1 MKKMFRDSACLTFI
15 RAASIITLLIPM
27 FFSCRQPEEDY
38 SGEVCFDVTIETF
51 ARQKYAFN
59 SFAFT
64 EDGTGYATINLITRD
79 GLGSTRSFGFVK
91 TDDKGR
97 TWQRIGRRKGHC
109 KEIRSFKDCL
119 YFLVRH
125 FYENQDSIRLVDH
138 ADILKCYPQDNF
150 RVERVS
156 RFGKD
161 RYGDIN
167 DVYGFNIFNDST
179 FVCIIDKWSYAA
191 SDSLV
196 ITKDSGM
203 TWSGISLPG
212 KFLGSGSFAYSD
224 SCIYAAV
231 YEPEKGQQ
239 SLFVKDAVTGDE
251 KVFYIKD
258 DLFDITAAGNLF
270 TTQPQM
276 TFWKYD
282 GENMERISAF
292 HWNPSQGYGTYHPE
306 FLVKKGDLVIGA
318 GLQFTGKEGMKSC
331 VFGSID
337 GGYHWKPLMMADDIH
352 CERVAAINA
361 DEDSDSLSVLFARG
375 GIDSPRTFNI
385 LTLKKK
391 PGYNEDS
398 VKHISDTIPDTE
410 SGSFSEA
417 EKEVYDLL
425 LKPLIE
431 YYEKHVP
438 GFSVP
443 DIY

>member
-1 MKKMFRDSACLTFI
+1 MSV
-15 RAASIITLLIPM
+15 
-27 FFSCRQPEEDY
+27 SCRQTEECY
-38 SGEVCFDVTIETF
+38 SGEDCFDVTIETF
-51 ARQKYAFN
+51 AKPKYVFN
-59 SFAFT
+59 SYAFT
-64 EDGTGYATINLITRD
+64 EDGTGYAAVTLITRD

-97 TWQRIGRRKGHC
+97 TWQRIGRRKGYC
-109 KEIRSFKDCL
+109 EEICAFRDCL

-156 RFGKD
+156 RFDKGS
-161 RYGDIN
+161 YGDIY

-179 FVCIIDKWSYAA
+179 FACIIDKYEV

-196 ITKDSGM
+196 ITKDSGR

-212 KFLGSGSFAYSD
+212 KFSGLCYFTYSD
-224 SCIYAAV
+224 NCIYAAV
-231 YEPEKGQQ
+231 YEPETGQQ
-239 SLFVKDAVTGDE
+239 SLFVKDIVTGDE
-251 KVFYIKD
+251 KVFYFKD
-258 DLFDITAAGNLF
+258 YLFDITAAGNLF
-270 TTQPQM
+270 TTYPQM

-292 HWNPSQGYGTYHPE
+292 NWNPRRGYGTYHPE
-306 FLVKKGDLVIGA
+306 YLVKKGDLVIGTA
-318 GLQFTGKEGMKSC
+318 LQYIGKKGMKSC
-331 VFGSID
+331 IFGSID
-337 GGYHWKPLMMADDIH
+337 GGYHWKPLLMADDIG
-352 CERVAAINA
+352 CESVAAINA

-375 GIDSPRTFNI
+375 SIDSPRTLNV

>member
-1 MKKMFRDSACLTFI
+1 
-15 RAASIITLLIPM
+15 
-27 FFSCRQPEEDY
+27 
-38 SGEVCFDVTIETF
+38 
-51 ARQKYAFN
+51 
-59 SFAFT
+59 
-64 EDGTGYATINLITRD
+64 
-79 GLGSTRSFGFVK
+79 
-91 TDDKGR
+91 
-97 TWQRIGRRKGHC
+97 
-109 KEIRSFKDCL
+109 
-119 YFLVRH
+119 
-125 FYENQDSIRLVDH
+125 
-138 ADILKCYPQDNF
+138 
-150 RVERVS
+150 
-156 RFGKD
+156 
-161 RYGDIN
+161 
-167 DVYGFNIFNDST
+167 
-179 FVCIIDKWSYAA
+179 
-191 SDSLV
+191 
-196 ITKDSGM
+196 
-203 TWSGISLPG
+203 
-212 KFLGSGSFAYSD
+212 
-224 SCIYAAV
+224 
-231 YEPEKGQQ
+231 
-239 SLFVKDAVTGDE
+239 
-251 KVFYIKD
+251 
-258 DLFDITAAGNLF
+258 
-270 TTQPQM
+270 
-276 TFWKYD
+276 
-282 GENMERISAF
+282 MERISAF

>member
-1 MKKMFRDSACLTFI
+1 MSV
-15 RAASIITLLIPM
+15 
-27 FFSCRQPEEDY
+27 SCRQPEEDH

-51 ARQKYAFN
+51 AKPKYAFN

-64 EDGTGYATINLITRD
+64 DDGTGYATVNLITRD
-79 GLGSTRSFGFVK
+79 GLGSRRSFGFVK

-97 TWQRIGRRKGHC
+97 TWQRIGRRKGYC
-109 KEIRSFKDCL
+109 DGICAFRDCL
-119 YFLVRH
+119 YFVVRH
-125 FYENQDSIRLVDH
+125 FYENQDSIRLVAY

-156 RFGKD
+156 RFDKD
-161 RYGDIN
+161 SYGDIN

-179 FVCIIDKWSYAA
+179 FVCIIDKRSEAI

-196 ITKDSGM
+196 ITKDSGR

-212 KFLGSGSFAYSD
+212 KFSSSSSFAYSD

-231 YEPEKGQQ
+231 YEPETGQQ
-239 SLFVKDAVTGDE
+239 SLFVKDIVTGDE
-251 KVFYIKD
+251 KVFYFKD
-258 DLFDITAAGNLF
+258 YLFNITAAGNLF

-292 HWNPSQGYGTYHPE
+292 NWNPSRGYGSYHPKY
-306 FLVKKGDLVIGA
+306 LVKKGDLVIGTA
-318 GLQFTGKEGMKSC
+318 LQYTGKEGMKRC

-337 GGYHWKPLMMADDIH
+337 GGYHWKPLLTADDIH
-352 CERVAAINA
+352 CESVVAINA

-375 GIDSPRTFNI
+375 SIDSPTTLNI

-391 PGYNEDS
+391 PGYNED
-398 VKHISDTIPDTE
+398 
-410 SGSFSEA
+410 
-417 EKEVYDLL
+417 KE
-425 LKPLIE
+425 LK
-431 YYEKHVP
+431 
-438 GFSVP
+438 
-443 DIY
+443 

>member
-1 MKKMFRDSACLTFI
+1 MSV
-15 RAASIITLLIPM
+15 
-27 FFSCRQPEEDY
+27 SCRQTEECY
-38 SGEVCFDVTIETF
+38 SGEDCFDVTIETF
-51 ARQKYAFN
+51 AKPKYVFN
-59 SFAFT
+59 SYAFT
-64 EDGTGYATINLITRD
+64 EDGTGYAAVTLITRD

-97 TWQRIGRRKGHC
+97 TWQRIGRRKGYC
-109 KEIRSFKDCL
+109 EEICALRDCL
-119 YFLVRH
+119 YFLVKH
-125 FYENQDSIRLVDH
+125 YYENQDSIRLVDH

-156 RFGKD
+156 RFDKGS
-161 RYGDIN
+161 YGDIY

-179 FVCIIDKWSYAA
+179 FACIIDKYEV

-196 ITKDSGM
+196 ITKDSGR

-212 KFLGSGSFAYSD
+212 KFSGLCYFTYSD
-224 SCIYAAV
+224 NCIYAAV
-231 YEPEKGQQ
+231 YEPETGQQ
-239 SLFVKDAVTGDE
+239 SLFVKDIVTGDE
-251 KVFYIKD
+251 KVFYFKD
-258 DLFDITAAGNLF
+258 YLFNITAAGNLF

-292 HWNPSQGYGTYHPE
+292 NWNPRRGYGTYHPE
-306 FLVKKGDLVIGA
+306 YLVKKGDLVIGTA
-318 GLQFTGKEGMKSC
+318 LQYIGKKGMKSC

-337 GGYHWKPLMMADDIH
+337 GGYHWKPLLMADDIG
-352 CERVAAINA
+352 CESVAAINA
-361 DEDSDSLSVLFARG
+361 DEDSDSLSMLFARG

-391 PGYNEDS
+391 PGYNDDDM
-398 VKHISDTIPDTE
+398 KYIPDTIPDTK
-410 SGSFSEA
+410 SDSFSEA

-425 LKPLIE
+425 LKPLIK

>member
-1 MKKMFRDSACLTFI
+1 MKKMFRDSAYLTFI
-15 RAASIITLLIPM
+15 RAVSIMTLIVPM
-27 FFSCRQPEEDY
+27 FFSCRQTEECY
-38 SGEVCFDVTIETF
+38 SGEDCFDVTIETF
-51 ARQKYAFN
+51 AKPKYVFN
-59 SFAFT
+59 SYAFT
-64 EDGTGYATINLITRD
+64 EDGTGYAAVTLITRD

-97 TWQRIGRRKGHC
+97 TWQRIERRKGYC
-109 KEIRSFKDCL
+109 EEICAFRDCL

-156 RFGKD
+156 RFDKGS
-161 RYGDIN
+161 YGDIN

-179 FVCIIDKWSYAA
+179 FACIIDKYEV

-196 ITKDSGM
+196 ITKDSGR

-212 KFLGSGSFAYSD
+212 KFSGLCYFTYSD
-224 SCIYAAV
+224 NCIYAAV
-231 YEPEKGQQ
+231 YEPETGQQ
-239 SLFVKDAVTGDE
+239 SLFVKDIVTGDE
-251 KVFYIKD
+251 KVFYFKD
-258 DLFDITAAGNLF
+258 YLFDITAAGNLF
-270 TTQPQM
+270 TTYPQM

-292 HWNPSQGYGTYHPE
+292 NWNPRRGYGTYHPE
-306 FLVKKGDLVIGA
+306 YLVKKGDLVIGTA
-318 GLQFTGKEGMKSC
+318 LQYIGKKGMKSC
-331 VFGSID
+331 IFGSID
-337 GGYHWKPLMMADDIH
+337 GGYHWKPLLMADDIG
-352 CERVAAINA
+352 CESVAAINA

-375 GIDSPRTFNI
+375 SIDSPRTLNI

-425 LKPLIE
+425 LKPLIK

-443 DIY
+443 DVY